1 MTKQEL
7 IQAITKAIV
16 ENTEGEITATVLSEL
31 LQKIVMNLAN
41 GTEVGEAISSALE
54 DYPNSREVSEAIAT
68 AVNSAK
74 TYTDNAVSN
83 KLSGDGVTGV
93 VALTQAEY
101 DAMEEHVATVLY
113 IIIPESEEEA

>member
-7 IQAITKAIV
+7 ILAITKAIV
-16 ENTEGEITATVLSEL
+16 ENTEGEITATVLSDL

-41 GTEVGEAISSALE
+41 GAEVGEAISSALE
-54 DYPNSREVSEAIAT
+54 DYPTSRETSKAIAT

-74 TYTDNAVSN
+74 TYTDNAVSS

-113 IIIPESEEEA
+113 IIIPESEEEK